1 MELEGEIEDIIY
13 QNEINSYTIARLE
26 TADEEITIVGYLPFV
41 SKGDTI
47 KVTGNYVEHKEYGEQ
62 FKVITFEKLMP
73 RTASAIQKYL
83 ANANIKGIG
92 EKVAARIVERFG
104 EKTINIIN
112 HNPLR
117 LAEVKGISEEKAK
130 TISDPIK
137 PFAPVISIVL
147 FL

>member
-83 ANANIKGIG
+83 ANANIKGIRDTRKK
-92 EKVAARIVERFG
+92 EKG
-104 EKTINIIN
+104 KTHVDFVNDMKEGTT
-112 HNPLR
+112 H
-117 LAEVKGISEEKAK
+117 E
-130 TISDPIK
+130 
-137 PFAPVISIVL
+137 
-147 FL
+147 